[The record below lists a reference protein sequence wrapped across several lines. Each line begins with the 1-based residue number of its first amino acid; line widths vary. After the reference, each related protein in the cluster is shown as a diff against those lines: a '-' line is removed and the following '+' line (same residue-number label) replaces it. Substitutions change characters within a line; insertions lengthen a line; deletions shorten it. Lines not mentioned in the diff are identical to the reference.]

1 MLEERRR
8 WGADYHEDGTS
19 KPVDIRV
26 IGVGGAGGNAINRM
40 VESGI
45 EGVEL
50 VAINTDVQ
58 ALSLTKATKKLQIG
72 VRLTNGRGA
81 GGNPQI
87 GRQAAEEDR
96 QQIASL
102 LENAEM
108 VFLAA
113 GMGGGTGTGATPVVA
128 QIAREKGILTV
139 AVVTKPFAFE
149 GKRKMEIALQGINE
163 LRNVVDALIVIPN
176 QRLFEL
182 ADRRT
187 TMADAFKL
195 ADEVLTQ
202 AVQGITDLIVRPGWI
217 NVDFADVR
225 AVLENAGTA
234 LMGVGYGH
242 GENRAVEA
250 AQQAIS
256 SPLLEASVTG
266 ARNVLFT
273 IFAPPDLLVDEVKQ
287 AADIITNAVNSSDA
301 NVIWGLVYD
310 ENLKDQVRITLIATG
325 FGEARPA
332 PTPTRFPWERRE
344 GAREATPA
352 TPPPS
357 PPKPPAE
364 EEALDEETLNIPSFL
379 RRSKRS

>member
-1 MLEERRR
+1 MNRWGAKNVLEERRR
-8 WGADYHEDGTS
+8 WNANYDEDGAS

-26 IGVGGAGGNAINRM
+26 VGVGGAGGNAVNRM
-40 VESGI
+40 VENGI
-45 EGVEL
+45 TGVEL
-50 VAINTDVQ
+50 IAINTDAQ
-58 ALSLTKATKKLQIG
+58 ALSLCKATKKLQIG

-128 QIAREKGILTV
+128 QIAKEKGILTV
-139 AVVTKPFAFE
+139 AVVEKPFAFE
-149 GKRKMEIALQGINE
+149 HKRKMEIALQGINE

-176 QRLFEL
+176 QKLFEL
-182 ADRRT
+182 SDRRT
-187 TMADAFKL
+187 TMAEAFRL

-202 AVQGITDLIVRPGWI
+202 AVQGITDLIVRPGLV
-217 NVDFADVR
+217 NVDFADVK

-234 LMGVGYGH
+234 LIGVGYGQ
-242 GENRAVEA
+242 GENRTVDA

-256 SPLLEASVTG
+256 SPLLEASIEG
-266 ARNVLFT
+266 AKNVLFT
-273 IFAPPDLLVDEVKQ
+273 IFAPPDLLVEEVKQ
-287 AADIITNAVNSSDA
+287 AADIITNALNSPDT

-325 FGEARPA
+325 FGESRQA
-332 PTPTRFPWERRE
+332 PTPTRLPWERRE
-344 GAREATPA
+344 AKAEPV
-352 TPPPS
+352 PS
-357 PPKPPAE
+357 QSLE
-364 EEALDEETLNIPSFL
+364 ELDEETLNIPSFL
-379 RRSKRS
+379 RRPQRS

>member
-1 MLEERRR
+1 MMEERRR
-8 WGADYHEDGTS
+8 WVADNHREDGAP

-26 IGVGGAGGNAINRM
+26 IGIGGAGSNAVNRM
-40 VESGI
+40 VENGVT
-45 EGVEL
+45 GVEL
-50 VAINTDVQ
+50 IAINTDAQ
-58 ALSLTKATKKLQIG
+58 ALSLSKAHKRLQIG
-72 VRLTNGRGA
+72 TRLTNGRGA

-102 LENAEM
+102 LEGAEM

-128 QIAREKGILTV
+128 QIARERGILTV

-149 GKRKMEIALQGINE
+149 GKRKMEVALQGINE
-163 LRNVVDALIVIPN
+163 LRNQVDALIIIPN

-182 ADRRT
+182 SDRRT
-187 TMADAFKL
+187 TMADAFRL

-202 AVQGITDLIVRPGWI
+202 AVQGITDLIVRPGLI

-234 LMGVGYGH
+234 LMGVGYGS

-250 AQQAIS
+250 AQHAIA
-256 SPLLEASVTG
+256 SPLLEASITG

-273 IFAPPDLLVDEVKQ
+273 LFAPPDLLVDEVKQ
-287 AADIITNAVNSSDA
+287 AADIITNAVNSAEA

-310 ENLKDQVRITLIATG
+310 EALKEQVRITLIATG
-325 FGEARPA
+325 FGEARP
-332 PTPTRFPWERRE
+332 PTPSPRLAWERRE
-344 GAREATPA
+344 EALPKE
-352 TPPPS
+352 PVPS
-357 PPKPPAE
+357 SAE
-364 EEALDEETLNIPSFL
+364 AERDLLDEETLNIPSFL
-379 RRSKRS
+379 RRPRRG

>member
-1 MLEERRR
+1 MMDERRR
-8 WGADYHEDGTS
+8 WVADNHREDGAP

-26 IGVGGAGGNAINRM
+26 IGIGGAGSNAVNRM
-40 VESGI
+40 VENGVT
-45 EGVEL
+45 GVEL
-50 VAINTDVQ
+50 IAINTDAQ
-58 ALSLTKATKKLQIG
+58 ALSLSKAHKRLQIG
-72 VRLTNGRGA
+72 TRLTNGRGA

-102 LENAEM
+102 LEGAEM

-128 QIAREKGILTV
+128 QIARERGILTV

-149 GKRKMEIALQGINE
+149 GKRKMEVALQGINE
-163 LRNVVDALIVIPN
+163 LRNQVDALIIIPN

-182 ADRRT
+182 SDRRT
-187 TMADAFKL
+187 TMADAFRL

-202 AVQGITDLIVRPGWI
+202 AVQGITDLIVRPGLI

-234 LMGVGYGH
+234 LMGVGYGS

-250 AQQAIS
+250 AQHAIA
-256 SPLLEASVTG
+256 SPLLEASITG

-273 IFAPPDLLVDEVKQ
+273 LFAPPDLLVDEVKQ
-287 AADIITNAVNSSDA
+287 AADIITNAVNSAEA

-310 ENLKDQVRITLIATG
+310 EALKEQVRITLIATG
-325 FGEARPA
+325 FGEARP
-332 PTPTRFPWERRE
+332 PTPSPRLAWERRE
-344 GAREATPA
+344 EALPKE
-352 TPPPS
+352 PVPS
-357 PPKPPAE
+357 SAE
-364 EEALDEETLNIPSFL
+364 AERDLLDEETLNIPSFL
-379 RRSKRS
+379 RRPRRG